1 MSSQPQA
8 DVKPGCDLQVPQ
20 MSEKVW
26 THTMHQTSEVEFPLM
41 PVNPNVKFYIC
52 DRCGKRVELLQENLL
67 QIAAGNRMLLRRWK
81 ADENVQWFCTPCL
94 ATTEGCGIGEVGASR
109 NLNLPLHPV
118 QNNFLQLQKEGT
130 LAGYDFIGW
139 LKKTG
144 ELVKDAC
151 PQNRHTPIYWK
162 MPETGKWFSFS
173 SAALREAVVK
183 DAILSVD
190 DWKRLVQKFSP
201 KWHFLGFIHD
211 ASGKCIVDVPPPT
224 CTGKTKVRLH
234 TEHGLSD
241 VFACLL
247 KDTMTKGCDALP
259 LKCKISRFLQ
269 LQKNGKLA
277 GYKFIGWLN
286 KTGELVKDA
295 CPQSPRTPI
304 YWKMPQTGK
313 WFYFSQTALR
323 GTKALV
329 KNAILSLDEWKR
341 LVQNFSPRWHFL
353 GFIHDASGNCIVEVP
368 PPINESKGLCT
379 GQTKVRLQTDHGQFD
394 VFACL
399 LKDIL
404 TKECGALPLERKMRL
419 VPRPSLGLLQAMQNS
434 KSRGSDQAK
443 VIYCW
448 QVQAGAPSVVNDCL
462 KAWEDGVALA
472 MYGRRLMDRHA
483 SCADKNPYIWFCP
496 PPPGEVEGTDWN
508 SPVRHQNVSHTECWL
523 DTFNGKRRKLSM
535 QHVTHN
541 RLPLMNYTIDDVKSW
556 LTEFPIVLQL
566 KSSSTTFSDYCRVEL
581 QDELLQ
587 QTHSMSIK
595 DLKRLRDY
603 HQLAS
608 DIEEHD
614 LICNYFY
621 IGTLLT
627 HDDDPSKLDD
637 MLRFFK
643 NCSTDKLH
651 SHSSP
656 HDHTALPFEIADF
669 MHTPDNL
676 TDPSGNWLI
685 MFNSGKLMVR
695 QRKSYANC
703 KELYR
708 QFLRLKQELS

>member
-1 MSSQPQA
+1 M
-8 DVKPGCDLQVPQ
+8 
-20 MSEKVW
+20 
-26 THTMHQTSEVEFPLM
+26 
-41 PVNPNVKFYIC
+41 
-52 DRCGKRVELLQENLL
+52 
-67 QIAAGNRMLLRRWK
+67 
-81 ADENVQWFCTPCL
+81 
-94 ATTEGCGIGEVGASR
+94 
-109 NLNLPLHPV
+109 
-118 QNNFLQLQKEGT
+118 
-130 LAGYDFIGW
+130 
-139 LKKTG
+139 
-144 ELVKDAC
+144 
-151 PQNRHTPIYWK
+151 
-162 MPETGKWFSFS
+162 
-173 SAALREAVVK
+173 
-183 DAILSVD
+183 D
-190 DWKRLVQKFSP
+190 DWKRLVQNFSP

-211 ASGKCIVDVPPPT
+211 ASGHCIVDVPPPT

-353 GFIHDASGNCIVEVP
+353 GFIHDASGSCIVDVP
-368 PPINESKGLCT
+368 PPINGSKGLCT

-399 LKDIL
+399 LKDTL

-483 SCADKNPYIWFCP
+483 SCADENPYIWFCP

-508 SPVRHQNVSHTECWL
+508 SPVRHQNISHTECWL

-708 QFLRLKQELS
+708 QFLRLKQKLS